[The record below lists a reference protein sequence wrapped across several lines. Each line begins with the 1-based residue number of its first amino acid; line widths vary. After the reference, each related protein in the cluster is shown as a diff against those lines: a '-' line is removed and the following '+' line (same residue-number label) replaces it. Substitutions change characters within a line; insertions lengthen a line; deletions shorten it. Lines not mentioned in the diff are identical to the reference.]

1 MSTSY
6 VPPAPPGAAVT
17 TIRVNNR
24 TTLRV
29 GPVPGCDR
37 VWLQVTYAN
46 TFVVAVLDVDQVA
59 KLIVGLR
66 RAGGAS

>member
-1 MSTSY
+1 MNTSY
-6 VPPAPPGAAVT
+6 VPPAPPGGATA

-29 GPVPGCDR
+29 GPVPGHDR
-37 VWLQVTYAN
+37 VWVQLAYAN

-59 KLIVGLR
+59 QLIVGLR